1 MLSEFPSCHDERGFL
16 TVSRENERWTS
27 ANILLFRYYCLSL
40 LDKHHHP
47 DIDYEQGLKIMRMCT
62 EELKRRLPIDFK
74 GVFVKVITKDGIKNV
89 DYEDDVKVSVP

>member
-1 MLSEFPSCHDERGFL
+1 
-16 TVSRENERWTS
+16 VSSPVVIVATYS
-27 ANILLFRYYCLSL
+27 ACIRDGDMKHWANWLLFRYYCLSL

-47 DIDYEQGLKIMRMCT
+47 DIDYEQGMKIMRMCT

-89 DYEDDVKVSVP
+89 DYEDDVNVSVP

>member
-1 MLSEFPSCHDERGFL
+1 MS
-16 TVSRENERWTS
+16 
-27 ANILLFRYYCLSL
+27 IRYYCLSL

-74 GVFVKVITKDGIKNV
+74 GVLVKVITKDGIKDV
-89 DYEDDVKVSVP
+89 EYADDAAVSVP

>member
-1 MLSEFPSCHDERGFL
+1 MSLWYMVRMLL
-16 TVSRENERWTS
+16 TWRL
-27 ANILLFRYYCLSL
+27 ARYYCLSL

-74 GVFVKVITKDGIKNV
+74 GVHLKVINKDGISNV
-89 DYEDDVKVSVP
+89 DYAEDANVQVP